1 MRRRTLTSKRIRCG
15 SQTAKKLTTY
25 DKYWRIVGGVSIGLT
40 SMLGVMMI
48 CPMVSSSTNALD
60 NTTRSAN
67 TTVTVDAAATLA
79 VSLDPKV
86 EMEISPD
93 SAGTFS
99 YGTAKLGV
107 MTNNPTGYSIYM
119 QTADGKSTLN
129 NDKVTG
135 GQVINSITANTVGSS
150 FTGNTWGYTLDT
162 NTVTEASTY
171 KPVPTSSDTAIKSTA
186 ASTNTDSYNLGF
198 GAHIDNT
205 LASGTYYNDVLVSVV
220 ANPKVISSLSD
231 LSFMQDMNSEICANT
246 AEGYTK
252 QLIDTR
258 DSKSYWVSKLKDGN
272 CWMTQNLALDITTE
286 GLKASDTDITADWN
300 SSSEYP
306 PEVTQ
311 TSVPDTVS
319 GLTATSVLSWNLGQ
333 WVLGTPAEAI
343 SCGEQISDMVA
354 CKEVNLVQI
363 DDSWSPT
370 FQAQNGTWTGEGNSA
385 GQIAYIT
392 ADLANK
398 TYDSHY
404 LIGNYYNLEA
414 LTAGHANQYDNTSD
428 SGSICPKGWR
438 LPSAAGYHGV
448 DKEGSSFYPL
458 VSAYGMASDTLTG
471 NVDGAEYDIAKA
483 PLYFVRGGEIDDR
496 YSGGVTLQYLST
508 VGQNGVYGT
517 WQGTTTSDSS
527 HSAWIFDNHGI
538 TYSAIKRTSGATAR
552 CLAR

>member
-186 ASTNTDSYNLGF
+186 ASTNTDNYNLGF

-205 LASGTYYNDVLVSVV
+205 LASGAYYNDVLVSVV

-258 DSKSYWVSKLKDGN
+258 DNKSYWVAKLKDGN

-286 GLKASDTDITADWN
+286 GLKASDTDIARDW
-300 SSSEYP
+300 
-306 PEVTQ
+306 
-311 TSVPDTVS
+311 
-319 GLTATSVLSWNLGQ
+319 TATQSADPSVTTFSPPKATLSIGQ
-333 WVLGTPAEAI
+333 SGGTASYGEAPFAN
-343 SCGEQISDMVA
+343 SWKGA
-354 CKEVNLVQI
+354 YLVGNH
-363 DDSWSPT
+363 DSV
-370 FQAQNGTWTGEGNSA
+370 
-385 GQIAYIT
+385 
-392 ADLANK
+392 
-398 TYDSHY
+398 
-404 LIGNYYNLEA
+404 GNYYTWYA
-414 LTAGHANQYDNTSD
+414 AVAGTGNDSSASSHAGT
-428 SGSICPKGWR
+428 ICPKSWTIPDSLTDYGS
-438 LPSAAGYHGV
+438 LSDIYDMYGAHGMV
-448 DKEGSSFYPL
+448 
-458 VSAYGMASDTLTG
+458 LT
-471 NVDGAEYDIAKA
+471 NKA
-483 PLYFVRGGEIDDR
+483 PLYYV
-496 YSGGVTLQYLST
+496 SGGLVSPD
-508 VGQNGVYGT
+508 GDEPGNGVGYY
-517 WQGTTTSDSS
+517 WTTSTSS
-527 HSAWIFDNHGI
+527 GS
-538 TYSAIKRTSGATAR
+538 YSFAYVVGSSSGSDGSQRENGASVRCVAR
-552 CLAR
+552 